1 MSFGYPYLPHPA
13 QTSSGNRSRRNPNRP
28 SSTPSFLMMRPK
40 EELTDTPAVPTFIE
54 KFEAGRSFEMEDD
67 FAFIPE
73 LCTEEE
79 RQMMDYSSSD
89 RSSTSSGSPQS
100 SPLQH
105 QVQPSTAYPHAA
117 TYANMF
123 HNMHVKYQQPPA
135 LPPKQ
140 RFAIPIVNPNTGLR
154 VASPPLASP
163 NRNLYPSSGL
173 ARRWWDQSRPW
184 QTNLFDQ
191 SVLEVMLISP
201 ILLKAAFKKNLFTF
215 TRLFTY

>member
-1 MSFGYPYLPHPA
+1 
-13 QTSSGNRSRRNPNRP
+13 
-28 SSTPSFLMMRPK
+28 
-40 EELTDTPAVPTFIE
+40 
-54 KFEAGRSFEMEDD
+54 
-67 FAFIPE
+67 
-73 LCTEEE
+73 
-79 RQMMDYSSSD
+79 MDYSSSD

-163 NRNLYPSSGL
+163 NRNPYPNSGL
-173 ARRWWDQSRPW
+173 AARRWWDQSRPW

-201 ILLKAAFKKNLFTF
+201 ILLKAAFKKNSLPSPAFSLISDYILAMSIECWCLPVLFLGVCQINHGMVLLCSLQRVLLWVRSVLSF
-215 TRLFTY
+215 IFASGLFKKSGENEKYWTAL